1 MSHIIL
7 LRPIG
12 LCSLIQ
18 MKAMALECTL
28 CVRLGSW
35 DGGAVW
41 IEHTAA
47 VFPSQTPAL
56 DHSCSVVP
64 LTAIYLSLCAEKPI
78 GPHASQKSC
87 IQTLFAACRLFLL
100 QQTYSKRAL
109 FAYWLKRRSGKANPN
124 VLHVVQHCG
133 FHHGDYDF
141 NGIIRQT

>member
-1 MSHIIL
+1 MRLGFLGSERDLKTSHIIL

-12 LCSLIQ
+12 LCSLIH
-18 MKAMALECTL
+18 MKATALECTL
-28 CVRLGSW
+28 CVRLGSL

-87 IQTLFAACRLFLL
+87 IQTLFAACRLFCFSNHIQSMHSLL
-100 QQTYSKRAL
+100 I
-109 FAYWLKRRSGKANPN
+109 GKN
-124 VLHVVQHCG
+124 VAQE
-133 FHHGDYDF
+133 
-141 NGIIRQT
+141 RQTPTSCT

>member
-1 MSHIIL
+1 
-7 LRPIG
+7 
-12 LCSLIQ
+12 
-18 MKAMALECTL
+18 MKATALECTL
-28 CVRLGSW
+28 CVRLGVL

-87 IQTLFAACRLFLL
+87 IQTLFAACRLFRFSKHIQSVHSLL
-100 QQTYSKRAL
+100 IGKNVAQEKQTPTS
-109 FAYWLKRRSGKANPN
+109 
-124 VLHVVQHCG
+124 C
-133 FHHGDYDF
+133 
-141 NGIIRQT
+141 T